1 MWQYSLFDDTDR
13 VVNVASIP
21 QRSPFRYPGGKTW
34 LVPRIRQW
42 LGRLPCCPTE
52 FIEPFAGG
60 GIVSLTVAAE
70 ELGQHVCMVEL
81 DPFVAAVW
89 ATILQHD
96 GGGEWLANKIVTFDL
111 TLEAVKV
118 ELAKTDLSVC
128 GLAFQAIL
136 KNRVNRGGIMAPGAG
151 LVKTGEAGKG
161 LHSRW
166 YPETLHKRIL
176 DIVRMRDRITFV
188 HGDGLEVMRQYAES
202 ADTVFFIDPPYT
214 ASTKRAGSRLYTY
227 PDIDH
232 EQLFKIAH
240 TLTGDFLITYDD
252 ADEVRDLARSYNF
265 DMQTVAMKNTHHS
278 TMQEL
283 LIGRNLDWIR

>member
-13 VVNVASIP
+13 VINVASVP

-34 LVPRIRQW
+34 LIPRIRQW
-42 LGRLPCCPTE
+42 LGNLSYHPTALV
-52 FIEPFAGG
+52 EPFAGG

-70 ELGQHVCMVEL
+70 ELAQHVHMIEL

-89 ATILQHD
+89 ETILEAD
-96 GGGEWLANKIVTFDL
+96 NGGEWLANQIIAFDL
-111 TLEAVKV
+111 TLENVKT
-118 ELAKTDLSVC
+118 ELAKTNLPVHE
-128 GLAFQAIL
+128 LAFQAIL

-161 LHSRW
+161 LRSRW

-176 DIVRMRDRITFV
+176 DIVKIRDKISFT
-188 HGDGLEVMRQYAES
+188 HGDGLAFMQEYAKCEQ
-202 ADTVFFIDPPYT
+202 TVFFIDPPYT

-232 EQLFKIAH
+232 NRLFRIADG
-240 TLTGDFLITYDD
+240 LVGDFLITYDD
-252 ADEVRDLARSYNF
+252 AEEVRELARTYNF

-283 LIGRNLDWIR
+283 LIGRSLDWIR

>member
-13 VVNVASIP
+13 IINVASVP

-34 LVPRIRQW
+34 LIPRIRQW
-42 LGRLPCCPTE
+42 LGSLPYYPME
-52 FIEPFAGG
+52 LVEPFAGG
-60 GIVSLTVAAE
+60 GIVSLTVATEGLA
-70 ELGQHVCMVEL
+70 QHVQMVEL

-89 ATILQHD
+89 ETILEDTH
-96 GGGEWLANKIVTFDL
+96 GGEWLANQITAFDL
-111 TLEAVKV
+111 TLEAVKS
-118 ELAKTDLSVC
+118 ELAKTNLPIRE
-128 GLAFQAIL
+128 LAFQAIL

-161 LHSRW
+161 LRSRW
-166 YPETLHKRIL
+166 YPETLHRRIM
-176 DIVRMRDRITFV
+176 DIVKVRDKISFM
-188 HGDGLEVMRQYAES
+188 HGDGLVTMRQYATCEH
-202 ADTVFFIDPPYT
+202 TVFFIDPPYT
-214 ASTKRAGSRLYTY
+214 ASTKRAGSRLYAY

-232 EQLFKIAH
+232 HQLFKIANG
-240 TLTGDFLITYDD
+240 LVGDFLMTYDD
-252 ADEVRDLARSYNF
+252 AEEVRELARNYNF